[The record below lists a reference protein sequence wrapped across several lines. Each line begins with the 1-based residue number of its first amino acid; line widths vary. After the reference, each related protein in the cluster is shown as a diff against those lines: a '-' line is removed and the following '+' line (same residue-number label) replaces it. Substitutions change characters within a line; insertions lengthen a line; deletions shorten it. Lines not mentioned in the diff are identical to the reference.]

1 MELDFGGESGSE
13 RMQQFVCKDVTAD
26 EILTSVENLR
36 RWAPSI
42 DPFVSW
48 LSGLPGETY
57 ADMEQTFDLMDAMER
72 ANPRTQHYGI
82 FMYTP
87 FPSPLLESLPPEFTP
102 PQSLE
107 EWGGIEVFHFLPPW
121 HSKAYVEKLRSISAV
136 TRYAFYP
143 QSRIDEHGWAFKAG
157 YARHE
162 RARRAT
168 AGGTASSASRVEL
181 QTRQRR
187 RAEAPRVPVMSRVA
201 LVFPYFRTRSATEML
216 FPPLGAASLAAQLR
230 ELGIETRVFD
240 CTFGSFAQLRD
251 ELCAYRPDVVGV
263 YSMVSL
269 TRNALRVAGMVREYL
284 PDSLLVAGGPLPTVF
299 PRRYASGFDAVF
311 RGEADV
317 SFPHFCRD
325 YFERGATPATL
336 TELRLETY
344 AGLFVSA
351 PGLELDN
358 PTAHHSESEI
368 AAFPLPDRS
377 HFDHAAYQREWLE
390 KTGAKTTSI
399 ILTLGCPY
407 GCEFCSKPV
416 FGNVVRRRPLDVVFA
431 EIEEIRALGYDSLW
445 IADDT
450 FTLDG
455 PYLEE
460 FCRRIAQTGLAW
472 SCLSRADGI
481 TTETVRL
488 MRQAG
493 CRRVHLGLESG
504 SDATLRLMKKHI
516 TVADG
521 ANAARL
527 YREAG
532 IEVAAFF
539 IVGYPG
545 GDRRL
550 HRGDLRPGAGAAAR
564 RHLLQRANAAA
575 GLGALR
581 PPRRAGRGQRLDA

>member
-1 MELDFGGESGSE
+1 
-13 RMQQFVCKDVTAD
+13 
-26 EILTSVENLR
+26 
-36 RWAPSI
+36 
-42 DPFVSW
+42 
-48 LSGLPGETY
+48 
-57 ADMEQTFDLMDAMER
+57 
-72 ANPRTQHYGI
+72 
-82 FMYTP
+82 
-87 FPSPLLESLPPEFTP
+87 
-102 PQSLE
+102 
-107 EWGGIEVFHFLPPW
+107 
-121 HSKAYVEKLRSISAV
+121 
-136 TRYAFYP
+136 
-143 QSRIDEHGWAFKAG
+143 
-157 YARHE
+157 
-162 RARRAT
+162 
-168 AGGTASSASRVEL
+168 
-181 QTRQRR
+181 
-187 RAEAPRVPVMSRVA
+187 
-201 LVFPYFRTRSATEML
+201 ML
-216 FPPLGAASLAAQLR
+216 FPPLGAACLAAQLR
-230 ELGIETRVFD
+230 ELGIVARVFD

-251 ELCAYRPDVVGV
+251 QLCAYRPHVVGV

-299 PRRYASGFDAVF
+299 PRRYAPGFDAVF

-336 TELRLETY
+336 TDLRLDSY

-358 PTAHHSESEI
+358 PTAHYPESEI

-377 HFDHAAYQREWLE
+377 HFDHVAYQREWLE
-390 KTGAKTTSI
+390 KTGTRTTSI

-460 FCRRIAQTGLAW
+460 FCRRIARTGMGW
-472 SCLSRADGI
+472 SCLSRADDI
-481 TTETVRL
+481 TPDIVRL
-488 MRQAG
+488 MKQAG

-516 TVADG
+516 TVAEG
-521 ANAARL
+521 ADAARL

-545 GDRRL
+545 ETVASIEQTFALALALSLDDISFTVPMPLPGSQLFARLGEPDEGKDWTRENEVSFVFPSEIDEVWLRR
-550 HRGDLRPGAGAAAR
+550 RIEETMQAFADK
-564 RHLLQRANAAA
+564 
-575 GLGALR
+575 
-581 PPRRAGRGQRLDA
+581 RRAGRGGAAEAAG